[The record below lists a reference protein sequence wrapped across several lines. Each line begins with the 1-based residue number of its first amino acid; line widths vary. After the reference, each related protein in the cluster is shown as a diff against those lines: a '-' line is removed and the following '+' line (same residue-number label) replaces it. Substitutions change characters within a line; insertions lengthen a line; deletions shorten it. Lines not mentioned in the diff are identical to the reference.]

1 MVAIA
6 CYVLAFNSHRP
17 NYDIIEQYKPATPIL
32 VAKNSYKD
40 ELKLNKAILTQ
51 EQINNIVEDVKKKE
65 IEEQY
70 QKNLYLLAQVI
81 YSEAGSDWISDEV
94 QLMCANVVMNR
105 VESPYFSHTIYDVV
119 HAPNQYQFIQ
129 DKAIIVPNQRAID
142 NAKKILNGLR
152 VLPKNVVYQSE
163 YKNLGDGNY
172 KKVKTKY
179 STIYFNYKNNIK

>member
-1 MVAIA
+1 
-6 CYVLAFNSHRP
+6 
-17 NYDIIEQYKPATPIL
+17 
-32 VAKNSYKD
+32 
-40 ELKLNKAILTQ
+40 LKLNKAILTQ

-70 QKNLYLLAQVI
+70 QKDLYLLAQVI
-81 YSEAGSDWISDEV
+81 YSEVGSDWISDEV

-105 VESPYFSHTIYDVV
+105 VESQYFSHTIYDVV
-119 HAPNQYQFIQ
+119 HAPSQYQFIQ
-129 DKAIIVPNQRAID
+129 DKVIVVPNKRALD
-142 NAKKILNGLR
+142 NAKKILDGLR

-179 STIYFNYKNNIK
+179 STIYFNYKKEIK